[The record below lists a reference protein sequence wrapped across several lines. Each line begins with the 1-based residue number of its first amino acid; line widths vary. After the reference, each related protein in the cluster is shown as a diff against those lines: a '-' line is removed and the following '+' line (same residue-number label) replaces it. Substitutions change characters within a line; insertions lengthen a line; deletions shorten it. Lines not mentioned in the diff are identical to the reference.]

1 MRDAALRRLHRLTAL
16 AAAGAAAL
24 VAVFAGLAASAVPG
38 RKAGRVAVRP
48 LAPLRLS
55 PRHVT
60 PKPERHST
68 VRHVRHVAAPTPT
81 PTPPPAPPPAPPPVA
96 PAPTPAPPVVVSG
109 GS

>member
-1 MRDAALRRLHRLTAL
+1 VRDAALRRLHRLTAL

-38 RKAGRVAVRP
+38 RKAGRVAARP

-60 PKPERHST
+60 AKAEKHRT
-68 VRHVRHVAAPTPT
+68 VRHVRHVAAPA
-81 PTPPPAPPPAPPPVA
+81 PAPAPAPPPVA

>member
-1 MRDAALRRLHRLTAL
+1 VRDAALRRLHRLTAL
-16 AAAGAAAL
+16 TAAGAAAL

-38 RKAGRVAVRP
+38 RKAGRLAVRP

-60 PKPERHST
+60 PKNEKHST
-68 VRHVRHVAAPTPT
+68 VRHVRHVAAPTPA
-81 PTPPPAPPPAPPPVA
+81 PTPAPAPAPPPVA